1 MYLGVHK
8 SHTLIIK
15 KEDEGEEVEEVI
27 KNTEEFEKKFL
38 G

>member
-1 MYLGVHK
+1 MHE

-15 KEDEGEEVEEVI
+15 EDGGEGDEEVI

>member
-1 MYLGVHK
+1 MHE

-15 KEDEGEEVEEVI
+15 EEEEGEGDKEVI